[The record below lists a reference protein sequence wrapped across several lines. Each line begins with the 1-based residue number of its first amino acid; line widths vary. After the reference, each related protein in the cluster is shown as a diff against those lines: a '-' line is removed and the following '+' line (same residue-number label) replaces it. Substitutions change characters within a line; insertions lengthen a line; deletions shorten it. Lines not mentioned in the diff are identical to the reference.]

1 MSDPIDSSQASGP
14 TPDRSV
20 PVTTDANALGMRVLY
35 MIIFGIVFWIL
46 CWTLAVT
53 AVLQLLLRLLNGK
66 PSIELAR
73 FGAGLALFASQV
85 IEYLTFRSERLPFP
99 FSDWPNTAE

>member
-1 MSDPIDSSQASGP
+1 MSDS
-14 TPDRSV
+14 PDRTV
-20 PVTTDANALGMRVLY
+20 PATTDANALGMRVLY
-35 MIIFGIVFWIL
+35 MIIYGIVFWIL

-66 PSIELAR
+66 ASDELSR
-73 FGAGLALFASQV
+73 FGAGLGLFAAQV

-99 FSDWPNTAE
+99 FSDWPRAPQ